1 MQVQDMLR
9 ELTKIKKKY
18 GKEIEIYNV
27 RSDMP
32 EMTFEDIGSMY
43 VIYTNLSI
51 DELANKIVSDS
62 GEGFSKDEKDGYR
75 PIVVM

>member
-32 EMTFEDIGSMY
+32 EMTFEDIGNIH
-43 VIYTNLSI
+43 VIYTNLPI
-51 DELANKIVSDS
+51 DALANKIICDS
-62 GEGFSKDEKDGYR
+62 GEGFSKAEKDGYR